1 MTDRDGPGQY
11 LAAQEIEH
19 LVRRQPLLRQ
29 RQRHEAATNV
39 LRHDAIDRLG
49 GQRPQVVAQHLDGA
63 RAEAV
68 EFRPVFDEGMHGGAI
83 NQAGRERVKPARSD
97 ILARMHRIAAI
108 VFALGV
114 AFAGRALAH
123 DAPSRPR
130 VDAPELARLGPFD
143 VGVRTIELRHEAQ
156 ADVLA
161 LDSTAGTVPKRD
173 RRLTVDIWYPADV
186 AAGAEPVIY
195 AGSLTAE
202 PPAPP
207 TRFTRPGIAV
217 RDAEQS
223 PGRFPLVIVSHGY
236 DNESVLLGWLT
247 ENLASKGYVVAAIR
261 HADPPI
267 TERAKFP
274 GPLLRRPLDVAFVA
288 ATLQSTLAGIDAAQT
303 ALIGY
308 SMGGYGVL
316 TAAGGELDPESPAVQ
331 LVPDGLL
338 KRYARGGEAR
348 DDVRVAG
355 VKAVVALAPGGGAL
369 SAWGTEGLRSITA
382 PMLLISGDRDKT
394 VDYQSGARAFFD
406 AATASNRYLLTY
418 RGAGHRIGLGP
429 APVQMRS
436 RLWDQDWF
444 EDPVWSPDRVVGINL
459 HFITAFLDR
468 YVKGDVSR
476 AAYIDGLTPES
487 AQGEWPASPADA
499 YDAFSPGTDGNT
511 VWKGFQ
517 RQHAE
522 GLELLHASPP

>member
-1 MTDRDGPGQY
+1 VPDRDGPGQDF
-11 LAAQEIEH
+11 ATQELEH

-29 RQRHEAATNV
+29 RQRHEPPTNI

-83 NQAGRERVKPARSD
+83 NQAARERVKPARSE
-97 ILARMHRIAAI
+97 ILTRMHRVAAI
-108 VFALGV
+108 VFALGF

-130 VDAPELARLGPFD
+130 VDAPELARLGPFG
-143 VGVRTIELRHEAQ
+143 VGVRTIELLHQAQ

-161 LDSTAGTVPKRD
+161 FDPATGTAPKRD

-186 AAGAEPVIY
+186 AADAEPVTY

-202 PPAPP
+202 PPGPP

-217 RDAEQS
+217 RDANQS
-223 PGRFPLVIVSHGY
+223 AGRFPLVIVSHGY

-274 GPLLRRPLDVAFVA
+274 GPLFNRPLDIAFVA
-288 ATLQSTLAGIDAAQT
+288 ATLQGTQTGIDASST
-303 ALIGY
+303 ALVGY

-316 TAAGGELDPESPAVQ
+316 TAAGAELDPESAAVQ
-331 LVPDGLL
+331 LVPGGLL
-338 KRYARGGEAR
+338 KPYARGGDAR
-348 DDVRVAG
+348 DAVRVAG
-355 VKAVVALAPGGGAL
+355 VKAIVALAPGGGAL
-369 SAWGTEGLRSITA
+369 KAWGAEGLRAITA

-406 AATASNRYLLTY
+406 AATGSNRYLLTF

-429 APVQMRS
+429 APEQMRS
-436 RLWDQDWF
+436 RLWDLDWF
-444 EDPVWSPDRVVGINL
+444 EDPVWSADRVVGINL

-468 YVKGDVSR
+468 YVKGDLSR

-487 AQGEWPASPADA
+487 AQGEWPASATGA
-499 YDAFSPGTDGNT
+499 YDAFSPGGDGNT